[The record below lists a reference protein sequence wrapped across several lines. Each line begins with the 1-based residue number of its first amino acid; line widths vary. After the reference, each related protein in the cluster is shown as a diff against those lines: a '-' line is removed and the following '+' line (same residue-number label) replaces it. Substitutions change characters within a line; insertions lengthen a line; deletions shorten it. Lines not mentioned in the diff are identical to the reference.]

1 MRYDKKMIRA
11 AIKDKIDRDNAWNL
25 YGKAPSTSW
34 NARIPEHHFYF
45 RNHKLELRVYDAR
58 GEVTDEHGNVIVS
71 YIRKWSSKKV
81 CLTYKELMPKLEWAV

>member
-1 MRYDKKMIRA
+1 MKYDKKMIRA

-45 RNHKLELRVYDAR
+45 RNNKLALNVYATY
-58 GEVTDEHGNVIVS
+58 GEVTDDSGKVVVRYE
-71 YIRKWSSKKV
+71 RKWSTKKV
-81 CLTYKELMPKLEWAV
+81 CLTYKELMPKLEWEA